1 VGAPA
6 AKNAQRAMV
15 IDRAFHVSAP
25 TAAVWA
31 LLTDIPRLLPHV
43 PGAQMLQTAGAGA
56 HTAAVTL
63 HAGKLQGTYTISIAV
78 ESVDEANHTAAV
90 RISADDVAGHGGM
103 SAVVTA
109 SVIPEGLGSRI
120 AVHADIEQ
128 SGASAALEQHL
139 AGSATP
145 AAANDF
151 VANIQRAIQSRA
163 T

>member
-1 VGAPA
+1 
-6 AKNAQRAMV
+6 
-15 IDRAFHVSAP
+15 
-25 TAAVWA
+25 
-31 LLTDIPRLLPHV
+31 
-43 PGAQMLQTAGAGA
+43 MLQTAGAGA

-109 SVIPEGLGSRI
+109 SVIPDGLGSRI